1 MCCGIVVVLFSDKE
15 EEDLKRYFLAF
26 ILISIIISGCASKEV
41 KSKKEIDTAKQTPV
55 QETISVEKKEME
67 ESEPSLAQE
76 KETEAIELP
85 SSESLIAMSV
95 EEMID
100 LPVGRLTKDFTVEQ
114 ETSMWASREVPAQIR
129 SEFLEEIGSF
139 LQNEKDLQVI
149 HEVLIAYL
157 GGSQYK
163 NLVEPLFTYSPTFKE
178 PLLPEPYEVNDGGTK
193 EEAPTNAII
202 LLDASS
208 SMLLPTEGRL
218 KMDVAKSA
226 VSSFAQTMGQKSDV
240 SLYAYGHKGTQED
253 RDKELS
259 CTGIEEVYPLGK
271 YNDDAFEKTLDKV
284 FAKGW
289 TPLAGAIAAARKD
302 HEATNEDITL
312 YIVSDGEETCGGDP
326 VAEAK
331 KFAQE
336 HPVGKVNVIGF
347 QVDNKAESQ
356 LKAVAKAGNG
366 SYLSANTLEEMT
378 GQMTKIWLPSDLDLV
393 SLIYQKPIGWPH
405 TMARDKVHKYHEK
418 IKDAIRVE
426 NLRISGAVAL
436 LKKEELIDEQ
446 QQAELETLVE
456 EKAKSYRRLIEEQAN
471 EKLDL
476 VDSEVDRIVKK
487 IDDYQERMNELK
499 SKK

>member
-1 MCCGIVVVLFSDKE
+1 M
-15 EEDLKRYFLAF
+15 KRYFLAF

-76 KETEAIELP
+76 KATEAIELP

-139 LQNEKDLQVI
+139 LQNEKDPQVI

-259 CTGIEEVYPLGK
+259 C
-271 YNDDAFEKTLDKV
+271 N
-284 FAKGW
+284 
-289 TPLAGAIAAARKD
+289 R
-302 HEATNEDITL
+302 N
-312 YIVSDGEETCGGDP
+312 
-326 VAEAK
+326 
-331 KFAQE
+331 
-336 HPVGKVNVIGF
+336 
-347 QVDNKAESQ
+347 
-356 LKAVAKAGNG
+356 
-366 SYLSANTLEEMT
+366 
-378 GQMTKIWLPSDLDLV
+378 
-393 SLIYQKPIGWPH
+393 
-405 TMARDKVHKYHEK
+405 
-418 IKDAIRVE
+418 
-426 NLRISGAVAL
+426 
-436 LKKEELIDEQ
+436 
-446 QQAELETLVE
+446 
-456 EKAKSYRRLIEEQAN
+456 
-471 EKLDL
+471 
-476 VDSEVDRIVKK
+476 
-487 IDDYQERMNELK
+487 
-499 SKK
+499 